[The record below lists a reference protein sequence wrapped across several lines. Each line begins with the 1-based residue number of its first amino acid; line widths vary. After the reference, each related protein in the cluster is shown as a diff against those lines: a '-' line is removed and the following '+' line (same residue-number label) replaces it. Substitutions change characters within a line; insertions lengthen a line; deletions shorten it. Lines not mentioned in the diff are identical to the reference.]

1 MCERNTRGVPY
12 VGNKKGS
19 AMDSDM
25 LLILVNFV
33 GVVLSLMT
41 ITLNPRGFVGWILLI
56 ANGGAMIVNGLN
68 YAS

>member
-1 MCERNTRGVPY
+1 
-12 VGNKKGS
+12 
-19 AMDSDM
+19 MDSDM